1 MINKIKQFTLNRLI
15 TPESEILPD
24 SGNLILSRVIK
35 LLIIFS
41 ISNNTSL
48 HQQGSKAQQ
57 INQPER

>member
-35 LLIIFS
+35 LLTIFS

-48 HQQGSKAQQ
+48 HQQG
-57 INQPER
+57 